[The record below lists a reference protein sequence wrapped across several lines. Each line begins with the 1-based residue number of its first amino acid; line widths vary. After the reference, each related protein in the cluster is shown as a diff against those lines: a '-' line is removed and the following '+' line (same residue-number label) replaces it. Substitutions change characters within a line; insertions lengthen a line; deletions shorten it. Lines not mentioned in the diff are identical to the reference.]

1 MTTGTVTSWGETL
14 TTSFQNLWVGVLG
27 FVPNLIIAIL
37 IIIIGWLVGALIGRV
52 VSQII
57 RSLKVDEALRKAGA
71 EDALARGGI
80 MLNAGHFLGGLVKWF
95 IIVVFVVAAFDIL
108 NLDQVNAFLEG
119 VVLGYLPRVII
130 AVLML
135 LVSAVIADVMQRVV
149 VTSARAAEIRS
160 ARFLGSVTK
169 WAIWIFGIL
178 IALETL
184 NIASSFIQTIF
195 TGFVVAL
202 SLAVGLAFGLGGQE
216 TAARILD
223 RVRSEISHKE

>member
-1 MTTGTVTSWGETL
+1 MNAGSVTSLSDTL
-14 TTSFQNLWVGVLG
+14 TTSFQDLWSGILG
-27 FVPNLIIAIL
+27 FAPNLIMAIL
-37 IIIIGWLVGALIGRV
+37 VIIIGWLVGSLIGRV
-52 VSQII
+52 VSQIV
-57 RSLKVDEALRKAGA
+57 RSLKVDEALRKTGA

-80 MLNAGHFLGGLVKWF
+80 MLNSGHFLGGLVKWF
-95 IIVVFVVAAFDIL
+95 IIVVFLVTAFDIL
-108 NLDQVNAFLEG
+108 NLDQVNQFLEG
-119 VVLGYLPRVII
+119 VVLGYLPRVIV
-130 AVLML
+130 AVLIL

-160 ARFLGSVTK
+160 ARLAGSVTK
-169 WAIWIFGIL
+169 WAIWIFAIL

-184 NIASSFIQTIF
+184 NIAASFIQTIF

-223 RVRSEISHKE
+223 RVRGEISHKE

>member
-1 MTTGTVTSWGETL
+1 MTTDAVTSWGETL
-14 TTSFQNLWVGVLG
+14 TASFQNLWVGVLG

-37 IIIIGWLVGALIGRV
+37 IVIIGWLIGALIGRV
-52 VSQII
+52 VAQII

-80 MLNAGHFLGGLVKWF
+80 MLNAGNFLGGLVKWF
-95 IIVVFVVAAFDIL
+95 IIVVFLVAAFDIL

-169 WAIWIFGIL
+169 WSIWIFGIL

-184 NIASSFIQTIF
+184 NIASTFIQTIF

-223 RVRSEISHKE
+223 KVRSEISHKE